1 MTEEI
6 ARPSRRERPLRVNMF
21 RHLSLVFITGA
32 FLATLFNIWTP
43 LGLVFWNSG
52 GDVFSPPAAQDGLFP
67 YPTPTNRPRPRIG
80 IVAGHWG
87 FDTGAVCPDGLTEVD
102 VNLTVATRVKEILT
116 AEGFDV
122 DLLME
127 KDDRLSGYR
136 ALALVSIHADT
147 CSFIGTEATGYKVAA
162 TLATA
167 RPDRANRLVAC
178 VSSRYQQV
186 TGLPYHA
193 GITDD
198 MTSYHAFDEIHT
210 DTIGAIIETGFM
222 NLDRQV
228 LTQSPDLV
236 AGGIANGILC
246 YIRNEDA
253 SLPETP

>member
-1 MTEEI
+1 M
-6 ARPSRRERPLRVNMF
+6 
-21 RHLSLVFITGA
+21 VFLWGA
-32 FLATLFNIWTP
+32 ILATFYNIWTP
-43 LGLVFWNSG
+43 LGLVWWDSG
-52 GDVFSPPAAQDGLFP
+52 GVFSPPAVGDSQFP
-67 YPTPTNRPRPRIG
+67 FPTTTPSPRPRIG

-102 VNLTVATRVKEILT
+102 INLTIATRVKEILT
-116 AEGFDV
+116 TEGFDV
-122 DLLME
+122 DLMME
-127 KDDRLSGYR
+127 KDERLAGYR
-136 ALALVSIHADT
+136 ALALVSVHADT

-178 VSSRYQQV
+178 ISSRYQQA

-193 GITDD
+193 GITAD

-222 NLDRQV
+222 NLDRQL
-228 LTQSPDLV
+228 LTQQPDLV
-236 AGGIANGILC
+236 AAGIANGVLC

-253 SLPETP
+253 SLPDSP